1 MLVKLKSVS
10 SGPSFLWPMSPQSI
24 GVPIASSESNGLV
37 QQSAMLRL
45 SGARSRERSPGELAG
60 TAVHG
65 TFSPLTSS

>member
-1 MLVKLKSVS
+1 MLVRLKSVS
-10 SGPSFLWPMSPQSI
+10 SGPSLRCPMRPHNI
-24 GVPIASSESNGLV
+24 GVPMASSESSGLV
-37 QQSAMLRL
+37 QQSATLRR